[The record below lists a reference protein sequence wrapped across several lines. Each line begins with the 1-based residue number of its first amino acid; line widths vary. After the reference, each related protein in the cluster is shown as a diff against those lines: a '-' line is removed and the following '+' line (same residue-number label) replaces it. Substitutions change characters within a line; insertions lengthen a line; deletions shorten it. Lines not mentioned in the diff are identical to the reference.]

1 VQQNRNVK
9 GLGVAAV
16 WADNHII
23 DRIMGDDKWHR
34 DDKN

>member
-1 VQQNRNVK
+1 VK